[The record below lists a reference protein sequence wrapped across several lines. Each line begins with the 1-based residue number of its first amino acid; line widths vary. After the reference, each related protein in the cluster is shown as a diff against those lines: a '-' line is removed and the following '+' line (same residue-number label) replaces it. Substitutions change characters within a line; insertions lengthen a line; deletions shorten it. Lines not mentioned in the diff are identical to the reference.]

1 MTPYELLDLALSL
14 SNRIDTHWTLFITVH
29 LALIGG
35 IIYVDRPLLRNEK
48 IAAMLIYSGFAVVN
62 FLMMMSQA
70 KFLGTIYQ
78 QIFEMKDLACCQNS
92 PVTNYIASLHERDST
107 SISVISIAVAHIS
120 MYLILA
126 LSVLFDKAK
135 IKKSGLVKEK
145 NKESTN
151 NES

>member
-14 SNRIDTHWTLFITVH
+14 NNRIDTHWTLFITVH

-48 IAAMLIYSGFAVVN
+48 VAAMLIYTGFSTIN

-70 KFLGTIYQ
+70 NFLGTIHQ
-78 QIFEMKDLACCQNS
+78 QLFEMKDLACCQNS
-92 PVTNYIASLHERDST
+92 PELDYVIRLHEHDST
-107 SISVISIAVAHIS
+107 SKAIASVAIAHLA

-126 LSVLFDKAK
+126 LSVLYDNSKKK
-135 IKKSGLVKEK
+135 IASSQKLEITENVS
-145 NKESTN
+145 